1 MTICLLE
8 KVEAIGMTVFGSVE
22 QRAEEGEE
30 PSRDA
35 GSAESPKCSWLHGPS
50 ILYYHIR
57 YRLLNLNFAC

>member
-1 MTICLLE
+1 MKGGEWTG
-8 KVEAIGMTVFGSVE
+8 KHRGG

-35 GSAESPKCSWLHGPS
+35 GGAESPKCSWLHGPS